1 MATSPIGLY
10 RRLNGKIY
18 GRAVHEPHALGEH
31 LVSDY
36 PYDLGEHGYPVT
48 TRSTEAQLWF
58 DRGLLWAYSFNHD
71 EAVGC
76 FEVAA
81 EHDPECAM
89 AHWGMAYAAGPN
101 YNKPWRLFDDRDR
114 AATLKYAREALE
126 RAQSLAANATPV
138 ERALIEALAHRFP
151 GPADGEDIPEPT
163 LLDRAYADALRTAH
177 QEHPDD
183 LDLTALFSEAL
194 LCVSPRAL
202 WCDSGEPSGEHV
214 VEAREVLEG
223 VLAHPEAR
231 RHPALNHMY
240 IHLMDM
246 SPWPEL
252 ALPAA
257 DALRN
262 AVPDGSH
269 MAHMSTHID
278 AACGDYR
285 NTIASNRHAATVD
298 DTYFARERPVGRYF
312 SYRAHNIRFLAY
324 GAMMAG
330 RSRDALWAA
339 HRLNEIVTP
348 EILEVTSPPMADLA
362 ESYRTTLPHVLI
374 RFGRWEEI
382 LDLELPEDQE
392 LFASTTAM
400 THYSRAIALSA
411 LGRITEAEAARDAFE
426 AARAAVP
433 ETRFSSLPAKEVE
446 VLEVATAMLEGELQ
460 YRKGDFD
467 TAFAALRRAIEV
479 EDSLP
484 YTDPPAWLLP
494 ARHPYGALLLEQGH
508 VEEAAAA
515 YRADLRM
522 DQSLTRWR
530 AHPGNVWALH
540 GYHECLTQLGRH
552 DEARQLAV
560 QRDIAVGAADIEIGA
575 SCFCRLSAFDEEA
588 PSCCGGTTAA
598 G

>member
-1 MATSPIGLY
+1 M
-10 RRLNGKIY
+10 
-18 GRAVHEPHALGEH
+18 
-31 LVSDY
+31 SDY
-36 PYDLGEHGYPVT
+36 AYDFGKHGRPVT
-48 TRSTEAQLWF
+48 TRSADAQLWF

-76 FEVAA
+76 FEEAA
-81 EHDPECAM
+81 EHDPDCAM

-114 AATLKYAREALE
+114 AATLEYGHAALE
-126 RAQSLAANATPV
+126 RARSLAPSATPV
-138 ERALIEALAHRFP
+138 ERALIEALVRRFP
-151 GPADGEDIPEPT
+151 ESTAGDEIAEPA
-163 LLDRAYADALRTAH
+163 LLDRAYADAMRSVH
-177 QEHPDD
+177 REHPDD
-183 LDLTALFSEAL
+183 LDATALFAEAL

-202 WCDSGEPSGEHV
+202 WCDDGEPAGEHV
-214 VEAREVLEG
+214 VEAREVLESA
-223 VLAHPEAR
+223 LARPEAQD
-231 RHPALNHMY
+231 HPALNHMY

-246 SPWPEL
+246 SPQPEL

-257 DALRN
+257 DALRH

-285 NTIASNRHAATVD
+285 STIDSNHHAAAVD
-298 DTYFARERPVGRYF
+298 DRYFARERPVGRYF

-330 RSRDALWAA
+330 RSRDALRAA
-339 HRLNEIVTP
+339 RRLNEIVTP
-348 EILEVTSPPMADLA
+348 EVLKVTSPPMADLA

-374 RFGRWEEI
+374 RFGHWEEI
-382 LDLELPEDQE
+382 LDLELPQDKE

-400 THYSRAIALSA
+400 THYSKAIAYSA
-411 LGRITEAEAARDAFE
+411 LGRIPEAEAEREVFE

-433 ETRFSSLPAKEVE
+433 ESRFSALPAKEIE
-446 VLEVATAMLEGELQ
+446 VLEVATAMLDGELE
-460 YRKGDFD
+460 YRKGNFD
-467 TAFAALRRAIEV
+467 AAYASLRRAIEV

-508 VEEAAAA
+508 VEEAAAV

-522 DQSLTRWR
+522 DDTLTRWR
-530 AHPGNVWALH
+530 THPNNVWSLH

-552 DEARQLAV
+552 EGARQLSI

-575 SCFCRLSAFDEEA
+575 SCFCRLSAFEDEA
-588 PSCCGGTTAA
+588 QSCCASEVAA
-598 G
+598 E